1 MKVLVVGGGGREHAL
16 VWTLSRSTRV
26 KTLYCAPGNGGTDGL
41 AVNVPVPAHDV
52 EGLIR
57 LVREFGIDWT
67 VVGPEDPLAGG
78 IVDRFRE
85 EGLRIFGPTAKAAA
99 IEGSK
104 DLAKA
109 LMARSNIPT
118 AASRTFHQAHKA
130 CAFVRQE
137 GRPFVVK
144 ADGLAGGK
152 GVVVAQSVDETC
164 RTILDMLEEKKFGQ
178 AGARILVEEIL
189 EGPEIS
195 VLAFTDGRTIV
206 PMPWSQDHKRLLDHD
221 RGPNTGGMGAYSPPR
236 YVTKELETEI
246 LETILK
252 PVVATMAREGNP
264 YQGVLYAGLMLTREG
279 PKVLEF
285 NARFGDPEA
294 QVILMRLETDLV
306 DIMEAVDDQRLHE
319 LDIRWS
325 QDAAVGVVMAS
336 AGYPGVIETG
346 RMIQGLETT
355 LEGTMV
361 FHGGTRKE
369 EGRVVTSGG
378 RVLTVCGRG
387 RDLREAV
394 DRAYSLVE
402 CITFEG
408 AQYRTDIAWRS
419 LK

>member
-16 VWTLSRSTRV
+16 VWTLSRSPRV
-26 KTLYCAPGNGGTDGL
+26 KTIYCAPGNGGTDGL

-99 IEGSK
+99 IEASK

-118 AASRTFHQAHKA
+118 AASRTFDQAHRA
-130 CAFVRQE
+130 CAFVRSE
-137 GRPFVVK
+137 GRSFVVK
-144 ADGLAGGK
+144 ADGLAAGK

-164 RTILDMLEEKKFGQ
+164 RTILDMLEEKTYGQ
-178 AGARILVEEIL
+178 AGTRVLVEEIL

-195 VLAFTDGRTIV
+195 VLAFSDGQTVI

-236 YVTKELETEI
+236 YVTKELEEEI

-252 PVVATMAREGNP
+252 PVVETMAREGTP

-294 QVILMRLETDLV
+294 QVILMRLETDFV
-306 DIMEAVDDQRLHE
+306 DIMEAVEEKRLHE

-325 QDAAVGVVMAS
+325 PDATAGVVMAS
-336 AGYPGVIETG
+336 AGYPGGIETG
-346 RMIQGLETT
+346 RMIRGLESVQD
-355 LEGTMV
+355 GTMV

-369 EGRVVTSGG
+369 EGRTVTSGG

-387 RDLREAV
+387 RDLQEAV
-394 DRAYSLVE
+394 ARAYSRVE
-402 CITFEG
+402 SISFEG